1 MHINFLYVAL
11 AALIPMITGF
21 IYYNPNVMG
30 KAWMK
35 ASGMTD
41 EKVKSGNMGI
51 IFGVSLLLSFL
62 LAIIINILVTHQ
74 TDLISIFADKA
85 GYQEEGSPATLAL
98 QRVLELGGD
107 NYRTFKHGAF
117 HGVLISLFL
126 IFPILA
132 TNGLFERRPFKLT
145 LINSLYWLITIT
157 LMGGFLCQFG
167 FNDFTA
173 L

>member
-1 MHINFLYVAL
+1 
-11 AALIPMITGF
+11 MITGF

-51 IFGVSLLLSFL
+51 IFGASLLLSFL
-62 LAIIINILVTHQ
+62 LAFILNMLVTHQ
-74 TDLISIFADKA
+74 TDLFSIFAGTE
-85 GYQEEGSPATLAL
+85 GYQVEGSSATLAI
-98 QRVLELGGD
+98 QNMLETGGD

-126 IFPILA
+126 VFPILA
-132 TNGLFERRPFKLT
+132 TNGLFERKPFKLT
-145 LINSLYWLITIT
+145 LINTLYWLITIA

-167 FNDFTA
+167 FYDFTA